1 MSHFFTTGVMKTIY
15 QKKQEK
21 NVSLNI
27 VIKLNFCNEKVI
39 FIVFYVKEIN
49 KLVSYNQQLKPA
61 F

>member
-1 MSHFFTTGVMKTIY
+1 MKTIY
-15 QKKQEK
+15 QEKQEK